1 MHISDGVL
9 PTTISLAAYAAT
21 ALGIGLSLKILRQ
34 EDLPKIAVVTSSFFV
49 ASLIHLPL
57 GPTSVHLLLPG
68 IVGALLGPAA
78 FLSITI
84 GLFLQSILFQFG
96 GLTALGANAMM
107 MGLPALFCGFLFR
120 AIRGTTLLTNTVAG
134 AVAGG
139 LGTLLAAT
147 ILAGFLYTSGENFFG
162 VAKLALVAHI
172 PVIIIEAAVS
182 AFIIS
187 FIFRVKP
194 EMLHSAP
201 RQQHGITG
209 HPSDHCHD

>member
-9 PTTISLAAYAAT
+9 PPTITLATYALTFAGM
-21 ALGIGLSLKILRQ
+21 ALSLNRVKE

-84 GLFLQSILFQFG
+84 GLFLQSLLFQFG
-96 GLTALGANAMM
+96 GLTALGANAIM
-107 MGLPALFCGFLFR
+107 MGVPALLCGLLFKW
-120 AIRGTTLLTNTVAG
+120 IRGTSLVSNTVAG
-134 AVAGG
+134 ALAGG
-139 LGTLLAAT
+139 LGTLLSVT
-147 ILAGFLYTSGENFFG
+147 LLAVLLFASGKDFLG

-172 PVIIIEAAVS
+172 PVIIIEAAIS
-182 AFIIS
+182 AFTIS
-187 FIFRVKP
+187 FIYRVKP
-194 EMLHSAP
+194 ELLD
-201 RQQHGITG
+201 RKR
-209 HPSDHCHD
+209 